1 MQDIDDYFMM
11 EMQNLED
18 DSEEEEEWK
27 QNMNIWHHSTQRNL
41 MNE

>member
-18 DSEEEEEWK
+18 DSEEEEWK
-27 QNMNIWHHSTQRNL
+27 VKKAELAQ
-41 MNE
+41 

>member
-18 DSEEEEEWK
+18 EEDDEWE
-27 QNMNIWHHSTQRNL
+27 RNL
-41 MNE
+41 AWRRKNERTKF

>member
-18 DSEEEEEWK
+18 DSEEEEWK
-27 QNMNIWHHSTQRNL
+27 VKNVELAQ
-41 MNE
+41 